1 MRSAALLI
9 MSAILPPGAAAQNWL
24 TSFKPHPRCF
34 SVIGR
39 TASPDLPPG
48 STRLLLRAAEM
59 SNDAPIIGARFDI
72 VPLGRVTATVGVR
85 VAATLDSSRVA
96 RRDSLPPGWYTVRGL
111 GLGYQ
116 PKTDTIRLSADS
128 VTSLTVFLQTD
139 LAGLRCRPPDF
150 RRPGERAC
158 VTDPERGLDAE
169 LRSALRFAMPGGD
182 SLPGLPRYR
191 REEVALVTDEAICRR
206 AGRAYG
212 GPGSPPRKVIVIRL
226 GGVGYLVFDPH
237 EPLRAG
243 EFQTTLI
250 VDRRWRVLIGL
261 DG

>member
-1 MRSAALLI
+1 MRSAALFI
-9 MSAILPPGAAAQNWL
+9 MTAILPPGAVAQKWL

-34 SVIGR
+34 LMVSR
-39 TASPDLPPG
+39 APSPDLPPG
-48 STRLLLRAAEM
+48 STRLLLRAAQM
-59 SNDAPIIGARFDI
+59 SDDAPIIGARFDI
-72 VPLGRVTATVGVR
+72 VPLGRVAATVGVR

-96 RRDSLPPGWYTVRGL
+96 RRDSLPPGRYTVRGL
-111 GLGYQ
+111 SIGYQ
-116 PKTDTIRLSADS
+116 PKTDTIGLSADT
-128 VTSLTVFLQTD
+128 VTSVIMFLQMD
-139 LAGLRCRPPDF
+139 LEGLRCQPPNF
-150 RRPGERAC
+150 RRPNERAC
-158 VTDPERGLDAE
+158 VTDPERGIDAE

-226 GGVGYLVFDPH
+226 GSVGYLVFDPH

-250 VDRRWRVLIGL
+250 FDRSWRQLIGL